1 MNNNFKNYINLITCI
16 DLYGAVLIPE
26 NFAWAKSI
34 SQSLPSHQLELPTI
48 EKRGKI
54 EMIMDKKNP
63 IYVQLSDNSKLFFS
77 HDEFKRIEGK
87 PERGKTM
94 IVTMQRL
101 NNDNS
106 ELPSQIVRCQVI

>member
-1 MNNNFKNYINLITCI
+1 MKNNFKNYIDLIECVEMH
-16 DLYGAVLIPE
+16 GAVLIPE

-34 SQSLPSHQLELPTI
+34 SQSLPSHQLELPSV

-54 EMIMDKKNP
+54 ELIMDKKNP

-77 HDEFKRIEGK
+77 HDEYQRIDGK

-94 IVTMQRL
+94 VVTMHRL
-101 NNDNS
+101 GHDSS
-106 ELPSQIVRCQVI
+106 ESPSQIVKCKVI